1 MIPPEVR
8 AWAAVI
14 AVVALMIGAGIG
26 LGVTLTEELRFRRWL
41 REEQDRMRAWLED
54 FDDDKR

>member
-1 MIPPEVR
+1 MIPSGAR

-26 LGVTLTEELRFRRWL
+26 LGVTLIEELRFRRWL
-41 REEQDRMRAWLED
+41 REEQDRMRVWLED

>member
-1 MIPPEVR
+1 MWVF
-8 AWAAVI
+8 AVMV
-14 AVVALMIGAGIG
+14 AVVVFG
-26 LGVTLTEELRFRRWL
+26 LVVAEEVRFRRWL